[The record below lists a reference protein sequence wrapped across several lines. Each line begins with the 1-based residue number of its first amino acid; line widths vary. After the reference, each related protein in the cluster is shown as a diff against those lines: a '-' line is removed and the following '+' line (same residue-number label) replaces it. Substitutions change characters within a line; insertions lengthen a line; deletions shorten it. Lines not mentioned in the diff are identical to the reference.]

1 MVERR
6 VAVLGGG
13 NTGFSLAAN
22 LQLRGF
28 AVTLWEIPAPDYAG
42 TLAPLKEGAIRLT
55 GVAEQGTAH
64 LHHVTTDIAEALD
77 ANDLVLVP
85 VPSYAH
91 RAFAAACVPHLRPG
105 HVIVLTPGNMGT
117 LAFAEAARAA
127 GKLDGVVIAEADTAP
142 YVCRKLAPD
151 HAHIWGVVSGLGV
164 AAFPA
169 RENDRLLDVLADVF
183 PGARAYPNV
192 VACAL
197 SAGNPILHPAG
208 VLLNAGRVE
217 YARGEFYF
225 YEEGVTP
232 GVVRAIKAVDAERLA
247 IGARLSLT
255 LDPVEELYWRG
266 GFGPRGDLWA
276 TINGSRM
283 LTQLRAPGSLD
294 TRWLLEDIPYG
305 IATWAA
311 LGTQFD
317 VPTPVMSAL
326 TDLGTAV
333 TGEDLRAA
341 TRTPADLGIA
351 HLDRDA
357 LTHYLMTGSMI

>member
-1 MVERR
+1 MIERR

-28 AVTLWEIPAPDYAG
+28 AVTLWEIPEHGG
-42 TLAPLKEGAIRLT
+42 TLTPLKEGTIRLT
-55 GVAEQGTAH
+55 GVAEQGMAR
-64 LHHVTTDIAEALD
+64 LHHITTDIAETMA
-77 ANDLVLVP
+77 ANDLLLVP

-105 HVIVLTPGNMGT
+105 HVIVLTPGNMGA
-117 LAFAEAARAA
+117 LAFAQAARVA
-127 GKLDGVVIAEADTAP
+127 GKLDGVVVAEADTAP

-151 HAHIWGVVSGLGV
+151 HAHIWGVVSGLGI

-169 RENDRLLDVLADVF
+169 RENDRLLGLLADLF
-183 PGARAYPNV
+183 PGVHAYPHV

-217 YARGEFYF
+217 YARGDFYF

-247 IGARLSLT
+247 IGARLGLT
-255 LDPVEELYWRG
+255 LAPVEEIYWQG

-305 IATWAA
+305 IATWSA

-317 VPTPVMSAL
+317 VQTPVMSAL

-333 TGEDLRAA
+333 TGQDLRAA

-351 HLDRDA
+351 HLDA
-357 LTHYLMTGSMI
+357 NVLTHYLTNGEKA

>member
-1 MVERR
+1 MAERR

-13 NTGFSLAAN
+13 NTGFSLAAT

-28 AVTLWEIPAPDYAG
+28 AVTLWEIPEHGA
-42 TLAPLKEGAIRLT
+42 TLEALKEGTIRLT
-55 GVAEQGTAH
+55 GVAEQGTAR
-64 LHHVTTDIAEALD
+64 LHHVTTDIAETLA
-77 ANDLVLVP
+77 ANDLLLVP

-91 RAFAAACVPHLRPG
+91 ASFAAACVPHLRPG
-105 HVIVLTPGNMGT
+105 HVIVLTPGNMGA

-127 GKLDGVVIAEADTAP
+127 GTLDGVVIAEADTAP
-142 YVCRKLAPD
+142 YVCRKLGPD

-169 RENDRLLDVLADVF
+169 RENDRVLDLLAALF
-183 PGARAYPNV
+183 PGVRAYPHV
-192 VACAL
+192 VACGL

-217 YARGEFYF
+217 YARGDFYF

-232 GVVRAIKAVDAERLA
+232 GVVRAIKAVDQERMA
-247 IGARLSLT
+247 VGARLGLT
-255 LDPVEELYWRG
+255 LEPVEEAYWRA

-317 VPTPVMSAL
+317 VPTPVMDAL
-326 TDLGTAV
+326 TDLGAAV
-333 TGEDLRAA
+333 TGTDLRAA

-357 LTHYLMTGSMI
+357 LANYLATGEND